1 MGAAGIPASCELRCV
16 GTPVLM
22 ALKVRTGWGVDPA
35 EPDENPRRCPR
46 CATPILP
53 GRALC
58 HPCYVRAEQQRRAF
72 TERAW
77 MTRNYPN
84 YRPRSLFPEDYDQ
97 EEVTR

>member
-1 MGAAGIPASCELRCV
+1 
-16 GTPVLM
+16 M
-22 ALKVRTGWGVDPA
+22 ATAHARAGWGIDPA
-35 EPDENPRRCPR
+35 ELDENPRRCPR
-46 CATPILP
+46 CEAPILP

-77 MTRNYPN
+77 MTRNYPD

>member
-1 MGAAGIPASCELRCV
+1 MGAA
-16 GTPVLM
+16 VLM
-22 ALKVRTGWGVDPA
+22 TAADSRPGWGIDPTA
-35 EPDENPRRCPR
+35 PDKNPRRCPT
-46 CATPILP
+46 CDATILP

-58 HPCYVRAEQQRRAF
+58 HPCYVKTEQQHRAW

-77 MTRNYPN
+77 MTRNYPD

>member
-1 MGAAGIPASCELRCV
+1 MAATPAR
-16 GTPVLM
+16 
-22 ALKVRTGWGVDPA
+22 AGWGINPA
-35 EPDENPRRCPR
+35 ELDENPRRCPK
-46 CATPILP
+46 CEAPILP

>member
-1 MGAAGIPASCELRCV
+1 MCAV
-16 GTPVLM
+16 D
-22 ALKVRTGWGVDPA
+22 VRTGWGINPA
-35 EPDENPRRCPR
+35 EPDENPRRCPK
-46 CATPILP
+46 CETPILP

-77 MTRNYPN
+77 MTRNYPD

>member
-1 MGAAGIPASCELRCV
+1 
-16 GTPVLM
+16 M
-22 ALKVRTGWGVDPA
+22 ATAHARAGWGINPA
-35 EPDENPRRCPR
+35 ELDENPRRCPK
-46 CATPILP
+46 CEAPILP

-77 MTRNYPN
+77 MTRNYPS

>member
-1 MGAAGIPASCELRCV
+1 MAASHERA
-16 GTPVLM
+16 
-22 ALKVRTGWGVDPA
+22 GWGIDPA
-35 EPDENPRRCPR
+35 ELDDNPRRCPQ

-77 MTRNYPN
+77 MTRNYPD